1 MNDAVPI
8 RFAAIGL
15 DHAHIFG
22 QTRGLLAAGA
32 ELVGVATRDERSGIA
47 QTFHENAP
55 DVPTRSEAELLAD
68 PDIDVIVT
76 AAIPKD
82 RAEIAL
88 AALRVGKDVMTDKPG
103 CTTMAQLEELRATV
117 AETGRIW
124 SVTYSERFEVPA
136 VARAGEIAR
145 SGRIG
150 QVVQTLGLGPHREGD
165 RAHLGASGGRPDWF
179 YDEANFGGILVDIAS
194 HQFDQF
200 LWFTNSTTA
209 EVASST
215 VANYAH
221 PDDPAFQDFGDVVLR
236 NDHAT
241 GYVRVDWFTPEGLP
255 TWGDGRLFILG
266 TQGYIELRKYV
277 DIAGREGTNH
287 LFVADADG
295 VHHESCDDLP
305 VTYYRQF
312 LDDVR
317 DRTETACPQEH
328 TFEVMRLALQAQA
341 DAVRQGHL
349 A

>member
-1 MNDAVPI
+1 MTDAAPI

-32 ELVGVATRDERSGIA
+32 ELVGCSTRDESSGIA
-47 QTFHENAP
+47 KMFHDNSP
-55 DVPTRSEAELLAD
+55 DVPTRTEEELLAD

-82 RAEIAL
+82 RADIAV
-88 AALRVGKDVMTDKPG
+88 AALRAGKDVMTDKPG
-103 CTTMAQLEELRATV
+103 CTTMEQLDALRSAV

-165 RAHLGASGGRPDWF
+165 RGHLGTSGGRPDWF
-179 YDEANFGGILVDIAS
+179 YDEAEFGGILVDIAS

-200 LWFTNSTTA
+200 LWFTGSTTA

-221 PDDPAFQDFGDVVLR
+221 PDDPKFQDFGDVVLR
-236 NDHAT
+236 SEHAT
-241 GYVRVDWFTPEGLP
+241 GYVRVDWFTPQGLP

-295 VHHESCDDLP
+295 VHYENCDGVG
-305 VTYYRQF
+305 VTYYSQF

-317 DRTETACPQEH
+317 HRTETAAPQEH
-328 TFEVMRLALQAQA
+328 TFEVMRLALVAQAQA
-341 DAVRQGHL
+341 KRLGHL